1 MACVNTDK
9 RAACAANH
17 SATHLLDEA
26 LREVLGEHVEQKG
39 SLVTPDS
46 LRFDF
51 SHFQKVTDE
60 ELRKVEHLV
69 NAKIRANIPLQ
80 EHRNIP
86 IEEAKELG
94 AIALF
99 GESMVTTYVLSS
111 SAHPLNSV
119 EVLTLLLPET
129 SVW

>member
-1 MACVNTDK
+1 MACVDTDK

-17 SATHLLDEA
+17 SATHLLDAA
-26 LREVLGEHVEQKG
+26 LREVLGDHVEQKG

-60 ELRKVEHLV
+60 EIRQVEHIV
-69 NAKIRANIPLQ
+69 NTKIRANIPLK
-80 EHRNIP
+80 EYRNIP

-94 AIALF
+94 AIAL
-99 GESMVTTYVLSS
+99 SAKSTATVYVSFSS
-111 SAHPLNSV
+111 VLPLNSAV
-119 EVLTLLLPET
+119 VRT
-129 SVW
+129 